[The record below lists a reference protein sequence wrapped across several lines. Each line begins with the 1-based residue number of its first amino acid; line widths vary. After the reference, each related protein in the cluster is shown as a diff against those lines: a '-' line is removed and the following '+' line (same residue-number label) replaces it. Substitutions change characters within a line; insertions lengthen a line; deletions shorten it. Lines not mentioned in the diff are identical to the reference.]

1 MIPGVDELDMATV
14 PHPLRLLGTTRHAT
28 FANQFRASIS
38 GVSGGDLARQR
49 GLLHAPR
56 INMIYIV

>member
-14 PHPLRLLGTTRHAT
+14 PHPLRLLGTTPPY
-28 FANQFRASIS
+28 ANQFRASIS

-56 INMIYIV
+56 INMIYIA